1 VSASQPRPPATIGT
15 STGALP
21 SILLVEDDLRLAELV
36 SRYLESNGF
45 TVNIASRGDEVI
57 AAVEREPPD
66 LVILDL
72 GLPGEDGFTVCRQLR
87 SSYTNP
93 ILILTARDSDID
105 HVLGLELGADDYV
118 VKPVEPRVL
127 LARIGA
133 LLRRSRAA
141 LASERKALQFGRLS
155 INTTSRSV
163 HLDGQSIAL
172 SGTEFDLLLYLAS
185 HAGEIQSR
193 ETLFKDLFKREYDG
207 MDRMLDIRISRLRRK
222 LGDEAETAERIKTI
236 WGQGYLFVPDAW

>member
-1 VSASQPRPPATIGT
+1 M
-15 STGALP
+15 STP
-21 SILLVEDDLRLAELV
+21 IPTSILLVEDDLRLAELV
-36 SRYLESNGF
+36 SRYLESSGF
-45 TVNIASRGDEVI
+45 RVAIATRGDEVVGK
-57 AAVEREPPD
+57 VERDPPD

-72 GLPGEDGFTVCRQLR
+72 GLPGEDGFSICRQLR
-87 SSYTNP
+87 SNYANP

-105 HVLGLELGADDYV
+105 QVLGLELGADDYV

-133 LLRRSRAA
+133 LLRRSRTQA
-141 LASERKALQFGRLS
+141 RTDKRTLQFGRLS
-155 INTTSRSV
+155 INMTSRSV
-163 HLDGQSIAL
+163 HLDGQAISL
-172 SGTEFDLLLYLAS
+172 SGNEFDLLLYLAS
-185 HAGEIQSR
+185 HAGQIQSR

-222 LGDEAETAERIKTI
+222 LGDEAETAERIKTV

>member
-1 VSASQPRPPATIGT
+1 MSST
-15 STGALP
+15 SVP

-45 TVNIASRGDEVI
+45 SVGVASHGDEVV
-57 AAVEREPPD
+57 ARVERDRPD

-72 GLPGEDGFTVCRQLR
+72 GLPGEDGLSICRHLR
-87 SSYTNP
+87 PEYSNP

-118 VKPVEPRVL
+118 IKPVEPRVL

-133 LLRRSRAA
+133 LLRRSRPPARP
-141 LASERKALQFGRLS
+141 ERKVLQFGRLA
-155 INTTSRSV
+155 INIASRSV
-163 HLDGQSIAL
+163 HLGGEAIAL
-172 SGTEFDLLLYLAS
+172 SGNEFDLLVYLAS

-193 ETLFKDLFKREYDG
+193 ESLFKDLFRREYDG
-207 MDRMLDIRISRLRRK
+207 TDRMLDIRISRLRRK
-222 LGDEAETAERIKTI
+222 LGDEAETAERIKTV

>member
-1 VSASQPRPPATIGT
+1 VSNAPAT
-15 STGALP
+15 

-45 TVNIASRGDEVI
+45 RVSTATRGDEVLGK
-57 AAVEREPPD
+57 VEQDPPD

-72 GLPGEDGFTVCRQLR
+72 GLPGEDGFTICRQLR
-87 SSYTNP
+87 LDHTSP

-133 LLRRSRAA
+133 LLRRSRPPART
-141 LASERKALQFGRLS
+141 ERRTLQFGRLM
-155 INTTSRSV
+155 INMTSRSV
-163 HLDGQSIAL
+163 HLDGQSISL
-172 SGTEFDLLLYLAS
+172 SGNEFDLLLYLAS
-185 HAGEIQSR
+185 HAGQIQSR

-222 LGDEAETAERIKTI
+222 LGDEAETAERIKTV

>member
-1 VSASQPRPPATIGT
+1 MSNSPVT
-15 STGALP
+15 

-45 TVNIASRGDEVI
+45 RVGIATRGDEVLGK
-57 AAVEREPPD
+57 VELDPPD
-66 LVILDL
+66 LIILDL
-72 GLPGEDGFTVCRQLR
+72 GLPGEDGFTICRQLR
-87 SSYTNP
+87 LGHAAP

-133 LLRRSRAA
+133 LLRRSRPPART
-141 LASERKALQFGRLS
+141 ERKTLQFGRLM
-155 INTTSRSV
+155 INMTSRSV
-163 HLDGQSIAL
+163 HLDGQAISL
-172 SGTEFDLLLYLAS
+172 SGNEFDLLLYLAS
-185 HAGEIQSR
+185 HAGQIQSR

-222 LGDEAETAERIKTI
+222 LGDEAETAERIKTV

>member
-1 VSASQPRPPATIGT
+1 MSAVPV
-15 STGALP
+15 P

-45 TVNIASRGDEVI
+45 SVAIASRGDEV
-57 AAVEREPPD
+57 ADTVEREPPD

-72 GLPGEDGFTVCRQLR
+72 GLPGEDGFNVCRQLR
-87 SSYTNP
+87 LMYTNP

-118 VKPVEPRVL
+118 IKPVEPRVL

-133 LLRRSRAA
+133 LLRRSRGG
-141 LASERKALQFGRLS
+141 LGPERKLLQFGKLT
-155 INTTSRSV
+155 INATSRAV
-163 HLDGQSIAL
+163 YLDGQSIAL
-172 SGTEFDLLLYLAS
+172 SGNEFDLLLYLAS
-185 HAGEIQSR
+185 HPGKIQSR

>member
-1 VSASQPRPPATIGT
+1 VSTPTT
-15 STGALP
+15 T
-21 SILLVEDDLRLAELV
+21 SILLVEDDLRLADLV
-36 SRYLESNGF
+36 SRYLESSGF
-45 TVNIASRGDEVI
+45 RVSIATRGDEVVGK
-57 AAVEREPPD
+57 VEHDPPD

-72 GLPGEDGFTVCRQLR
+72 GLPGEDGFTICRQLR
-87 SSYTNP
+87 LNYTNP

-133 LLRRSRAA
+133 LMRRSRAPVRT
-141 LASERKALQFGRLS
+141 ERKMLQFGRLT
-155 INTTSRSV
+155 INMTSRSV
-163 HLDGQSIAL
+163 HLDGQAISL
-172 SGTEFDLLLYLAS
+172 SGNEFDLLLYLAS

-222 LGDEAETAERIKTI
+222 LGDEAETAERIKTV

>member
-1 VSASQPRPPATIGT
+1 MSNAPAT
-15 STGALP
+15 

-45 TVNIASRGDEVI
+45 RVSTATRGDEVLGK
-57 AAVEREPPD
+57 VEQDPPD

-72 GLPGEDGFTVCRQLR
+72 GLPGEDGFTICRQLR
-87 SSYTNP
+87 LDHTSP

-133 LLRRSRAA
+133 LLRRSRPPART
-141 LASERKALQFGRLS
+141 ERRTLQFGRLM
-155 INTTSRSV
+155 INMTSRSV
-163 HLDGQSIAL
+163 HLDGQSISL
-172 SGTEFDLLLYLAS
+172 SGNEFDLLLYLAS
-185 HAGEIQSR
+185 HAGQIQSR

-222 LGDEAETAERIKTI
+222 LGDEAETAERIKTV

>member
-1 VSASQPRPPATIGT
+1 MSPTTT
-15 STGALP
+15 S

-45 TVNIASRGDEVI
+45 RVTIASQGDEVL
-57 AAVEREPPD
+57 ARVERDPPD

-72 GLPGEDGFTVCRQLR
+72 GLPGEDGLTLCRQLR
-87 SSYTNP
+87 LGYADP

-118 VKPVEPRVL
+118 IKPVEPRVL

-133 LLRRSRAA
+133 LLRRSRPPART
-141 LASERKALQFGRLS
+141 ERKVLQFGRLA
-155 INTTSRSV
+155 INITSRAV
-163 HLDGQSIAL
+163 HLDGQAIAL
-172 SGTEFDLLLYLAS
+172 SGNEFDLLVYLAS
-185 HAGEIQSR
+185 RAGEIQSR
-193 ETLFKDLFKREYDG
+193 ESLFKDLFKREYDG
-207 MDRMLDIRISRLRRK
+207 TDRMLDIRISRLRRK
-222 LGDEAETAERIKTI
+222 LGDEAETAERIKTV